1 MATENLCESLG
12 IYRGMPLELD
22 IGEEDARYL
31 AQIADFGENEVCVSA
46 GVGGSLPMVE
56 EQKPISLR
64 GKTSSSDSFA
74 LTGVVVEIGA
84 AFLRIGRLRIHSEAN
99 RRDAYRQ
106 TMRGEATVMFLRGQ
120 HSERHIRN
128 MPCQILDI
136 SVGGVRIRSKSD
148 YQVNDE
154 LQLMNFRIA
163 SQELYTFKC
172 SVQWK
177 KEGVTGNTYGCQF
190 YGLTAKMEDDLYR
203 EIRLAEAQEIR
214 RRRQLEA

>member
-22 IGEEDARYL
+22 IGDGERNL
-31 AQIADFGENEVCVSA
+31 AQIADFGENEVWISA
-46 GVGGSLPMVE
+46 GGGKNLPEVE
-56 EQKPISLR
+56 VQKSVALR
-64 GKTSSSDSFA
+64 GKTTGSDIFA
-74 LTGVVVEIGA
+74 LSGIVVEIGA
-84 AFLRIGRLRIHSEAN
+84 TFLRIGRLRIHNEAN

-128 MPCQILDI
+128 MPCQIMDI

-177 KEGVTGNTYGCQF
+177 KEGITGNTYGCQF
-190 YGLTAKMEDDLYR
+190 YGLTSKMEDDLYR

-214 RRRQLEA
+214 RRRQLED

>member
-22 IGEEDARYL
+22 IGDGERNL
-31 AQIADFGENEVCVSA
+31 AQIADFGENEIWISA
-46 GVGGSLPMVE
+46 GVGGTLPAVE
-56 EQKPISLR
+56 EQKPVAVR
-64 GKTSSSDSFA
+64 GRTTGSDVFA
-74 LTGVVVEIGA
+74 LSGVIVEIGA
-84 AFLRIGRLRIHSEAN
+84 TFLRVGRLRIHNEAN
-99 RRDAYRQ
+99 RRDSYRQ
-106 TMRGEATVMFLRGQ
+106 TMRGEATVMFLRGKNS
-120 HSERHIRN
+120 HNHIRN

-177 KEGVTGNTYGCQF
+177 KEGITGNTYGCQF
-190 YGLTAKMEDDLYR
+190 YGLTSKMEDDLYR

-214 RRRQLEA
+214 RRRQLED